1 MRKHLAL
8 ATAAA
13 LVLAATAIAP
23 AAPPTNSESKLKAR
37 ISPSKLPKKRFRNAS
52 LFVETSTV
60 NPNDPGTPRNPATR
74 PEPTTHVVIDF
85 DDDGTVRPGAVATC
99 KVSDAAFQSFTGTIA
114 QARRMCGRKSVLGTG
129 DATVCLAGA
138 TGAACGGVNPP
149 ERADVIAFNGQP
161 KAGKPTVYLYAKGTG
176 DISMIGQEITGT
188 IKRSPLGR
196 DYGKRLDV
204 PVPPL
209 GGGIGALTDFRVT
222 VSKGSYIR
230 ARCHDRN
237 HRLNARARFTYNDG
251 TSEVV
256 RSKQRCRIA

>member
-8 ATAAA
+8 ATAVA
-13 LVLAATAIAP
+13 LTLTATAIAP

-37 ISPSKLPKKRFRNAS
+37 IIPSKLPKKRFRNAS
-52 LFVETSTV
+52 LFVDTSTV
-60 NPNDPGTPRNPATR
+60 YPNDGGTPTHPTKR

-99 KVSDAAFQSFTGTIA
+99 KVSDAAFENFTGTIF
-114 QARRMCGRKSVLGTG
+114 QATQMCGRKSVLGSG
-129 DATVCLAGA
+129 IATVCLAGA
-138 TGAACGGVNPP
+138 TGNDCGGVNQP
-149 ERADVIAFNGQP
+149 EQADVIAFNGQP
-161 KAGKPTVYLYAKGTG
+161 KNRKPTVYLYAKGKG
-176 DISMIGQEITGT
+176 DIAAIGQELTGT
-188 IKRSPLGR
+188 IRRSPLGG